1 MSDAIGKNTVSGE
14 QLRSYVERVERIR
27 EIKKQATDDE
37 KLVMAEARSTGFI
50 PKIIAYCVKV
60 RAMKPSDYQEDVALS
75 DMYLSE
81 LGMLPEP
88 PLFRAVGLM
97 AVDIT
102 AKDQVIQALKA
113 FVPANGS
120 IIVEAGG
127 VPVRLTRNASGT
139 VEAVDVVNK
148 PAPALSQEGTPPA
161 IKERPPVPDVDL
173 SGAESLG
180 RQAVKDDVPI
190 IRNPFP
196 FGDNRRAAW
205 DLGWRRQAGGD
216 GMGPE

>member
-37 KLVMAEARSTGFI
+37 KLVMAEAKSTGFI

-88 PLFRAVGLM
+88 PLFRAVGLI

-102 AKDQVIQALKA
+102 AKDQVIQAMKA

-139 VEAVDVVNK
+139 VEATDVAPK
-148 PAPALSQEGTPPA
+148 PAPAAKPEGYVST
-161 IKERPPVPDVDL
+161 KEKPPVPDVDL
-173 SGAESLG
+173 DGAESLG